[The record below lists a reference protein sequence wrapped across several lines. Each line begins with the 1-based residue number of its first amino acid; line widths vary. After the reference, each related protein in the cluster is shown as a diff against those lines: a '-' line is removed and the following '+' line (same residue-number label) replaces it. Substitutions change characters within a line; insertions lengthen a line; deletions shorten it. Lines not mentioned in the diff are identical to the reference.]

1 MRASALRLTPLQER
15 SRPQRLLRLSV
26 PVHAGLRRHLRVR
39 SHPLQARPL
48 TPSGSFF
55 MSIGTV
61 IRTDDGLDYA
71 PRRALLQGPNL
82 PPVTYELLRRQK
94 AAQTRPAW

>member
-1 MRASALRLTPLQER
+1 
-15 SRPQRLLRLSV
+15 
-26 PVHAGLRRHLRVR
+26 
-39 SHPLQARPL
+39 
-48 TPSGSFF
+48 

-94 AAQTRPAW
+94 AAQTRPA